1 MSEIKQQL
9 KDIIEQ
15 KMIPECV
22 AYLKDLNELLAG
34 NEVIE
39 DDIEAVKEM
48 ESFLEELQ
56 NISKA
61 IDDNEINDEDANII
75 YAKIIDLIES
85 SEHEVE

>member
-9 KDIIEQ
+9 KNIIEQ

-34 NEVIE
+34 NEAIE